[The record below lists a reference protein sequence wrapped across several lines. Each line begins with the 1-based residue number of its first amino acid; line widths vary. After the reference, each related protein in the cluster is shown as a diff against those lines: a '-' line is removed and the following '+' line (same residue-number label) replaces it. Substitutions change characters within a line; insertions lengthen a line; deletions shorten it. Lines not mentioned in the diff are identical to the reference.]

1 MCPNGGH
8 IFKNKLRIMWAVT
21 WDKVIKYFAHGCSL
35 IFFQSLANDDI
46 KVNKTERI
54 SLKVHL
60 LPEFCLPWK
69 KVRSPK
75 KIKLWKACILCF
87 KS

>member
-1 MCPNGGH
+1 MYPNRGH
-8 IFKNKLRIMWAVT
+8 IFKNKLRNTWAAI
-21 WDKVIKYFAHGCSL
+21 WDNVVKYFVHGCSL

-54 SLKVHL
+54 SLKVDL

-69 KVRSPK
+69 KVR
-75 KIKLWKACILCF
+75 
-87 KS
+87 